1 LQIQGVLRSV
11 GLGENSIRALVT
23 RPTRHRRILTS
34 PRSICWSETA
44 QSLKGR
50 DQGLHALNVQTL
62 ASMTSPETIPE
73 DVRQVFWDAI
83 RLFANWTPAPDAP
96 APTIR
101 FRSLIVSLSGVCDLV
116 LGYKDEPLPLNVHD
130 ELWRLIDDRHT
141 GLKAALAT
149 DPSYATGARCLD
161 TLIQAR
167 RATASISR
175 ALVVED
181 NPELDT

>member
-1 LQIQGVLRSV
+1 LERKS
-11 GLGENSIRALVT
+11 
-23 RPTRHRRILTS
+23 
-34 PRSICWSETA
+34 A

-50 DQGLHALNVQTL
+50 DQGLHALNVQTV

-73 DVRQVFWDAI
+73 DVRQAFWDAI

-130 ELWRLIDDRHT
+130 ELWRSIDDRHT